1 MQKNKGD
8 FMNSTVKRLLT
19 FFIGVPLVLAFV
31 YFDFYNHLPTTLH
44 NAGGEINKISSKMS
58 FSAGIY
64 LRINPSFLIKKFE

>member
-1 MQKNKGD
+1 M
-8 FMNSTVKRLLT
+8 T
-19 FFIGVPLVLAFV
+19 FDDPSMIYWGVEYSRVLAKGFSLGV
-31 YFDFYNHLPTTLH
+31 DLDFYNHLPTTLH